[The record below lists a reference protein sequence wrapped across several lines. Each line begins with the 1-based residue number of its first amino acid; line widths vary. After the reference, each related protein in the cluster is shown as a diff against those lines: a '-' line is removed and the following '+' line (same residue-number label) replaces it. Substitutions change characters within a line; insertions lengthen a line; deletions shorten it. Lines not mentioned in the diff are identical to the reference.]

1 MEDFRQS
8 RNASPSSRNS
18 SNAPSRTHTPSRLVL
33 TSVVI
38 DTVSST
44 NSPTAGNGSPV
55 VTTAVMATNQA
66 LESPEADNVSKETSF
81 IKEKKK
87 GLVETV

>member
-8 RNASPSSRNS
+8 RNASPASRNS
-18 SNAPSRTHTPSRLVL
+18 SNAASRTHTPSRLVL
-33 TSVVI
+33 TSLTI
-38 DTVSST
+38 ETIST
-44 NSPTAGNGSPV
+44 ADAQAAGNGSPV
-55 VTTAVMATNQA
+55 MTSGATTINQA
-66 LESPEADNVSKETSF
+66 IDSPEADNVSKETSF

>member
-8 RNASPSSRNS
+8 RNASPASRNS
-18 SNAPSRTHTPSRLVL
+18 SNATSRTHTPSRLVL
-33 TSVVI
+33 TSVVVE
-38 DTVSST
+38 TVSST
-44 NSPTAGNGSPV
+44 DSPTAGNGSPI
-55 VTTAVMATNQA
+55 MAKAAMTTNQA
-66 LESPEADNVSKETSF
+66 LDSPEADNVSKETSF

>member
-8 RNASPSSRNS
+8 RNASPASRNS

-33 TSVVI
+33 TAVTTETAVKTT
-38 DTVSST
+38 D
-44 NSPTAGNGSPV
+44 SPTTTSNGPV
-55 VTTAVMATNQA
+55 LTTAVTNQA
-66 LESPEADNVSKETSF
+66 LDSPEADNVSKETSF